1 MLFTQLNLQ
10 MKPFIFVQLGLLP
23 SLKNAF
29 VNVGPGLNGFKIS
42 VGGGEVVAD
51 AVDRSVN
58 SSSSNHNSNNTI
70 VDTSL
75 LTPTGRVL
83 RAPLWS
89 RLCLCRW
96 EERITGGMG
105 GPSAKWRKT
114 IGNILSRADL
124 AKDSV

>member
-10 MKPFIFVQLGLLP
+10 MKPFIFLQLGLLP

-58 SSSSNHNSNNTI
+58 SSSSSNHNNNSI
-70 VDTSL
+70 IKKEV
-75 LTPTGRVL
+75 GR
-83 RAPLWS
+83 
-89 RLCLCRW
+89 
-96 EERITGGMG
+96 
-105 GPSAKWRKT
+105 
-114 IGNILSRADL
+114 
-124 AKDSV
+124 